1 MSGAFDLVIGLG
13 ITGESCV
20 RYLRAQQS
28 VPVRV
33 LDTRSNPP
41 GLTNLQTEAP
51 EIPVHVGGW
60 QQNWLQQARRLI
72 VSPGVALA
80 NPEIA
85 QQVAA
90 GKDVIGDVE
99 LFARAVTAPVA
110 AITGSNAKSTVT
122 ALLGE
127 MAQAAGRDAQVGGN
141 FGVPALELLEQRAD
155 LYVLEL
161 SSFQLETTYSLSAQV
176 AAFLNVS
183 QDHLDRY
190 RSLADYIAAK
200 QRIFDGCEVAVWNRD
215 DDTTR
220 PQGAVNAQITFGAH
234 RQADYRWD
242 ERSGCLY
249 RREQKLLR
257 ASDLAVK
264 GHHNIF
270 NVLAALA
277 MAEAL
282 ELPLFTS
289 LQAAVAFRGLEHRCQ
304 LIKEHQDVLWIN
316 DSKGTNVGAT
326 LAALEGIGQ
335 AIDGN
340 IILIAGGQGKG
351 QDFSHLVAPI
361 RKYVSH
367 VYLLGEDKAQIA
379 DLLPAE
385 SYTLV
390 QSIQEA
396 VQSAH
401 QVAQAGDAV
410 LLSPASA
417 SLDMF
422 ASYQERGNAFVQ
434 AVQEVLHDS

>member
-1 MSGAFDLVIGLG
+1 MSDMFDLVIGLG

-33 LDTRSNPP
+33 LDTRSHPP
-41 GLTNLQTEAP
+41 GLATLTAEAP
-51 EIPVHVGGW
+51 EVPVHVGGW
-60 QQNWLQQARRLI
+60 QAKWIEQARRLI

-80 NPEIA
+80 TPAIA

-127 MAQAAGRDAQVGGN
+127 MAVASGRTAEVGGN
-141 FGVPALELLEQRAD
+141 FGVPALELLQQRAD

-161 SSFQLETTYSLSAQV
+161 SSFQLETTYSLGAQV

-220 PQGAVNAQITFGAH
+220 PHGAVAHQITFGTH
-234 RQADYRWD
+234 PKADYRWD
-242 ERSGCLY
+242 QHTGCLY
-249 RREQKLLR
+249 RREQKLLPAER
-257 ASDLAVK
+257 LAMK
-264 GHHNIF
+264 GHHNVL

-282 ELPLFTS
+282 DLPLYSS
-289 LQAAVAFRGLEHRCQ
+289 LEAAVAFCGLAHRCE
-304 LIKEHQDVLWIN
+304 LIAEDAGVLWIN

-326 LAALEGIGQ
+326 LAALEGIGSS
-335 AIDGN
+335 IEGS
-340 IILIAGGQGKG
+340 IILIAGGQGKV
-351 QDFSHLVAPI
+351 QDFSHLKAALAT
-361 RKYVSH
+361 YVSH
-367 VYLLGEDKAQIA
+367 TYVLG
-379 DLLPAE
+379 
-385 SYTLV
+385 
-390 QSIQEA
+390 
-396 VQSAH
+396 
-401 QVAQAGDAV
+401 
-410 LLSPASA
+410 
-417 SLDMF
+417 
-422 ASYQERGNAFVQ
+422 
-434 AVQEVLHDS
+434 

>member
-1 MSGAFDLVIGLG
+1 MSGVFDLVIGLG

-20 RYLRAQQS
+20 RYLREQQS

-41 GLTNLQTEAP
+41 GLANLKTEAP
-51 EIPVHVGGW
+51 EVPVHVGGW
-60 QQNWLQQARRLI
+60 QNNWLAQARRLI

-85 QQVAA
+85 KQIAA

-122 ALLGE
+122 ALLGD
-127 MAQAAGRDAQVGGN
+127 MARAAGRTAEVGGN
-141 FGVPALELLEQRAD
+141 FGVPALELLQQRAD

-161 SSFQLETTYSLSAQV
+161 SSFQLETTYSLGAQV

-215 DDTTR
+215 DEATR
-220 PQGAVNAQITFGAH
+220 PHGAVNTQITFGTH
-234 RQADYRWD
+234 IKADYRWD
-242 ERSGCLY
+242 QRSACLY
-249 RREQKLLR
+249 RRDQKLLC
-257 ASDLAVK
+257 ADSLAVK
-264 GHHNIF
+264 GHHNVL

-282 ELPLFTS
+282 DLPLFTS
-289 LQAAVAFRGLEHRCQ
+289 LQAAVEFRGLEHRCQ
-304 LIKEHQDVLWIN
+304 LIAEHNEIFWIN

-326 LAALEGIGQ
+326 VAALEGIGS
-335 AIDGN
+335 AIKGK
-340 IILIAGGQGKG
+340 IVLIAGGQGKG
-351 QDFSHLVAPI
+351 QDFSHLVEPI
-361 RKYVSH
+361 AKYVSH
-367 VYLLGEDKAQIA
+367 AFLLGEDKHKIA
-379 DLLPAE
+379 ELLPAA
-385 SYTLV
+385 SFTLV
-390 QSIQEA
+390 TSIEEA
-396 VQSAH
+396 VQRAH
-401 QVAQAGDAV
+401 ELAQAGDAV

-422 ASYQERGNAFVQ
+422 ASYQERGNSFVN
-434 AVQEVLHDS
+434 AVQEVLP

>member
-1 MSGAFDLVIGLG
+1 MSDTFDLVIGLG

-41 GLTNLQTEAP
+41 GLARLKKDAP
-51 EIPVHVGGW
+51 EVPVHVGSW
-60 QQNWLQQARRLI
+60 QNTWLSQARRII

-85 QQVAA
+85 KQAAA

-122 ALLGE
+122 ALLGD
-127 MAQAAGRDAQVGGN
+127 MARAAGRATEVGGN
-141 FGVPALELLEQRAD
+141 FGVPALELLQQRAE

-215 DDTTR
+215 DEATR
-220 PQGAVNAQITFGAH
+220 PHGAVSAQITFGTH
-234 RQADYRWD
+234 IKADYRW
-242 ERSGCLY
+242 EQHTGCLY
-249 RREQKLLR
+249 RRGQRLLS
-257 ASDLAVK
+257 ANTLAVK
-264 GHHNIF
+264 GRHNVM

-282 ELPLFTS
+282 DLPLYNS
-289 LQAAVAFRGLEHRCQ
+289 LQAAVAFVGLEHRCQ
-304 LIKEHQDVLWIN
+304 LIEEREGVQWIN

-326 LAALEGIGQ
+326 LAALEGIGASIQ
-335 AIDGN
+335 GKIV
-340 IILIAGGQGKG
+340 LIAGGQAKG
-351 QDFSHLVAPI
+351 QDFSHLVEPI
-361 RKYVSH
+361 EQYVSH
-367 VYLLGEDKAQIA
+367 VYLLGEDKAQLA
-379 DLLPAE
+379 KLLPQG

-390 QSIQEA
+390 NNMVEA
-396 VQSAH
+396 VAAANAL
-401 QVAQAGDAV
+401 AQEGDAV
-410 LLSPASA
+410 LLSPACA
-417 SLDMF
+417 SLDMY
-422 ASYQERGNAFVQ
+422 ASYQARGEAFANAVR
-434 AVQEVLHDS
+434 EVLP

>member
-1 MSGAFDLVIGLG
+1 MSDTFDLVIGLG

-41 GLTNLQTEAP
+41 GLAGLKKDAP
-51 EIPVHVGGW
+51 EVPVHVGSW
-60 QQNWLQQARRLI
+60 QQAWLSQARRII

-85 QQVAA
+85 KQVAA

-122 ALLGE
+122 ALLGD
-127 MAQAAGRDAQVGGN
+127 MARSAGRATEVGGN
-141 FGVPALELLEQRAD
+141 FGVPALELLQRRAE

-215 DDTTR
+215 DEATR
-220 PQGAVNAQITFGAH
+220 PHGAVSAQITFGTH
-234 RQADYRWD
+234 IKADYRWD
-242 ERSGCLY
+242 QHTGCLY
-249 RREQKLLR
+249 RRGQRLLS
-257 ASDLAVK
+257 ANTLAVK
-264 GHHNIF
+264 GRHNVM

-282 ELPLFTS
+282 DLPLYNS
-289 LQAAVAFRGLEHRCQ
+289 LQAAVEFVGLEHRCQ
-304 LIKEHQDVLWIN
+304 LIEEREGVQWIN

-326 LAALEGIGQ
+326 LAALEGIGASIQ
-335 AIDGN
+335 GKIV
-340 IILIAGGQGKG
+340 LIAGGQAKG
-351 QDFSHLVAPI
+351 QDFSHLVEPI
-361 RKYVSH
+361 ENYVSH
-367 VYLLGEDKAQIA
+367 VFLLGKDKAEIA
-379 DLLPAE
+379 KLLPE
-385 SYTLV
+385 GSYTLV
-390 QSIQEA
+390 SDMTAA
-396 VQSAH
+396 VVAANTL
-401 QVAQAGDAV
+401 AQAGDAV
-410 LLSPASA
+410 LLSPACA
-417 SLDMF
+417 SLDMY
-422 ASYQERGNAFVQ
+422 ASYQARGEAFAD
-434 AVQEVLHDS
+434 AVREVLP